1 MLLFYCGINSYPL
14 FLQNVCGESRP
25 PFFKIL
31 YQAFSVDI
39 CERLF
44 YNESEQELAFDFKR
58 KGDTDGPVYLRRL
71 K

>member
-25 PFFKIL
+25 LFFKIL
-31 YQAFSVDI
+31 YQAFPVDI

-44 YNESEQELAFDFKR
+44 YNESK
-58 KGDTDGPVYLRRL
+58 
-71 K
+71 